1 MKYLLDASAL
11 LPLITSCGKRL
22 ISEASKQ
29 NLFTIDLAIYEA
41 CNSLWKLSTLLKTIT
56 IKDATNI
63 AAAIK
68 DTTSYGVIQPINHT
82 ELDFANTLKMAHQQ
96 KLTFYDASY
105 VITAKSLEATFVTD
119 DEKLRKIANEHVKTM
134 TYIDFER
141 KLTTN

>member
-11 LPLITSCGKRL
+11 LPLITSCGRQL
-22 ISEASKQ
+22 ITEASKQ
-29 NLFTIDLAIYEA
+29 NLFTMDLAIYEA
-41 CNSLWKLSTLLKTIT
+41 CNSLWKLSTLLNIIT

-68 DTTSYGVIQPINHT
+68 DITSYGIIQPINHT
-82 ELDFANTLKMAHQQ
+82 RLDLSNTLEMAHQQ

-105 VITAKSLEATFVTD
+105 IITAKSLEATFVTD